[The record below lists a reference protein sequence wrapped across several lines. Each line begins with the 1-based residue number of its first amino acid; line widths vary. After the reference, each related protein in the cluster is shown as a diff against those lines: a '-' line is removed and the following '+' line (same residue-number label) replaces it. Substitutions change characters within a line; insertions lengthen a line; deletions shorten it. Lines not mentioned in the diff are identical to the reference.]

1 MPDHRS
7 PITAHD
13 RELLVLA
20 ALAEQARLQGV
31 TVATLEALIARAS
44 EEGAR
49 RALRRIGLADAHAG
63 ADIHELRTLLE
74 AWRAIRRTARETAI
88 RWLVTMLLCAL
99 AAGLALRFK
108 LWPPG

>member
-1 MPDHRS
+1 MTP
-7 PITAHD
+7 HD

-31 TVATLEALIARAS
+31 TVATLEALIQHAS

-63 ADIHELRTLLE
+63 DDIRELRTLLD

-88 RWLVTMLLCAL
+88 RWLVTLLLCAL
-99 AAGLALRFK
+99 AAGLALRFR
-108 LWPPG
+108 LWPPT

>member
-1 MPDHRS
+1 MANRDPL
-7 PITAHD
+7 PD

-31 TVATLEALIARAS
+31 TVATLEALIQRAS

-49 RALRRIGLADAHAG
+49 RALKRIGLADPHAG
-63 ADIHELRTLLE
+63 DDIRELRTLLD
-74 AWRAIRRTARETAI
+74 AWRTARRTARETVI
-88 RWLVTMLLCAL
+88 RWLVTLMLCAL
-99 AAGLALRFK
+99 AAGLALRFR